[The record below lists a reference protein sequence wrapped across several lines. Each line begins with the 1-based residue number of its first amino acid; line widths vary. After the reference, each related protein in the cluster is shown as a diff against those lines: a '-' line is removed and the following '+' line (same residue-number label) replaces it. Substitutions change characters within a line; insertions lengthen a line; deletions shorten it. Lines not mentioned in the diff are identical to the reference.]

1 MMLIY
6 LVVRLGLGNKGGVM
20 FKQELDDIFKFGTEE
35 FFKDM
40 SERKGQKFGYFKIFN
55 MFMTII
61 KKIIKYMYLYNQY
74 DLFLCYIEEEEV
86 RIVYDDE
93 VLDKLLDR
101 IQVGQEEREM
111 VMNEYFSLF
120 KVVIYVFKE
129 EEVRFV
135 VKLILQ
141 ICNIQYDSLY
151 C

>member
-1 MMLIY
+1 
-6 LVVRLGLGNKGGVM
+6 
-20 FKQELDDIFKFGTEE
+20 
-35 FFKDM
+35 
-40 SERKGQKFGYFKIFN
+40 
-55 MFMTII
+55 
-61 KKIIKYMYLYNQY
+61 MYLYNQY

-141 ICNIQYDSLY
+141 ICYIQYDLLY